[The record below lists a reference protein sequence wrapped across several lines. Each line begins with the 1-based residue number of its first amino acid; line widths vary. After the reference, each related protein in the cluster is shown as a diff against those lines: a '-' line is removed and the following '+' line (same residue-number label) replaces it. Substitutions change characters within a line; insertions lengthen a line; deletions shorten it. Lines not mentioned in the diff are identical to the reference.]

1 MVQFRI
7 LSGKKAGVL
16 WIARRFPVRM
26 GRAPGMD
33 LQLEEEGVW
42 DEHFRLSFKPNEGFV
57 LSTIGEA
64 LTSVNGEP
72 VQEVLLR
79 NGDVVDAGAVK
90 LQFWLAEA
98 RMRALRVREAATWA
112 GIAAVFLAQIGLLY
126 WLLS

>member
-16 WIARRFPVRM
+16 WIARRFPVRV
-26 GRAPGMD
+26 GRAPGLD

-42 DEHFRLSFKPNEGFV
+42 DEHFRIELKGSKGFV
-57 LSTIGEA
+57 LATTGEA

-72 VQEVLLR
+72 AREALLR
-79 NGDVVDAGAVK
+79 NGDMVEAGAVK

-98 RMRALRVREAATWA
+98 RAGGLRTREVATWA
-112 GIAAVFLAQIGLLY
+112 GIVAVFLAQIGLLY